1 MAGDG
6 EGNGLAPREADRGME
21 RGQAVETLR
30 ELVLFL
36 PRLLLLF
43 KRLLTD
49 PRVPVR
55 SKMVL
60 AGTVAYLVSP
70 IDVIPDF
77 VPGAGQLDDV
87 VVAVLALH
95 SILNRVDE
103 SVVLEH
109 WDGHES
115 VIRMVREGVRAAAR
129 VVPGSWDRRV

>member
-1 MAGDG
+1 
-6 EGNGLAPREADRGME
+6 ME

-36 PRLLLLF
+36 PHMLLLL

-55 SKMVL
+55 SKAVL
-60 AGTVAYLVSP
+60 AGTVAYLASP

-77 VPGAGQLDDV
+77 IPGAGQLDDV
-87 VVAVLALH
+87 IVAVLALH

-103 SVVLEH
+103 AVVLEH
-109 WDGHES
+109 WEGRES
-115 VIRMVREGVRAAAR
+115 VIKMVREGVRAAAR